1 MDYVILSAVKGERL
15 HRIVLTYDIGCQYS
29 KNFKER
35 MLKFPADMHLDENLT
50 IEFGVPSW
58 HINAHG
64 ADCRADFGLGFR
76 DGVGRTCGEEV
87 EVTWASTNLLGPSTR
102 EMGPGARHETLN
114 AQWGG
119 MNFRRIIV
127 FRKCIT
133 LIRWPYSLIYS
144 GQEFL
149 RHLKEALD
157 MRKKHRQLFQ
167 EFTDTFRPETTNSW
181 QKLVDN
187 WRKDRSQP
195 NPYLEPGSCKMVFF
209 PNLL

>member
-1 MDYVILSAVKGERL
+1 MDYVILSSVKGERL

-29 KNFKER
+29 KNFKEC
-35 MLKFPADMHLDENLT
+35 MLKFPADMHLDKNST

-114 AQWGG
+114 AQ
-119 MNFRRIIV
+119 
-127 FRKCIT
+127 
-133 LIRWPYSLIYS
+133 
-144 GQEFL
+144 
-149 RHLKEALD
+149 
-157 MRKKHRQLFQ
+157 
-167 EFTDTFRPETTNSW
+167 
-181 QKLVDN
+181 
-187 WRKDRSQP
+187 
-195 NPYLEPGSCKMVFF
+195 
-209 PNLL
+209 